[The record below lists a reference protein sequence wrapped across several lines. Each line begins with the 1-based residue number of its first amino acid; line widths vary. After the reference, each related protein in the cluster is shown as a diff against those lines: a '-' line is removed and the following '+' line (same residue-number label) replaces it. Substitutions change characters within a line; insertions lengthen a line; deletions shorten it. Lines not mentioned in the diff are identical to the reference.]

1 VGIVAVIAAVGI
13 TYAVAGGSSS
23 TSKDAVAVFSRVQ
36 ARTLQD
42 TVTLSGTLS
51 RKSIRN
57 VNATGQALVSSV
69 TASAGDIAKAQQTLF
84 ALGGRSAVTEPGT
97 LPFFRSLAPGSRGP
111 DVLELKRI
119 LAASGNFPGPMD
131 DFFSQQTQFAL
142 AQWQS
147 QHGYPNA
154 SPSNQQAVTVSL
166 VQGVGYQLGAQ
177 DSAPL
182 IIGPPTPKTS
192 ALHTGSGTH
201 HVSLVS
207 VEPHVAQPI
216 LTIQSTSG
224 RVTQGMPAN
233 FVVSASE
240 SSASPTTV
248 SLITGGTATS
258 QDIVTPPVQVV
269 LPAGATQVGVT
280 VQTRSTT
287 TVSADPVITESIG
300 AGAGYVVGTPAS
312 ASTAIAN
319 SNLPQLTL
327 TGGSTVSPGGTA
339 TLTVTAD
346 QAPLQAI
353 QVVVGVTGSA
363 QPGTD
368 YNPVNPVINLCAGCT
383 TATVSISTLSTTVI
397 QPDKYIVAS
406 LQPSPGSY
414 SVGSPGT
421 AVVTLAGSHAQPT
434 VTITAASTYLQKGQ
448 PYAVSIGLNQAVSTP
463 TTIQLSYGG
472 TAVQGTDY
480 NQPAG
485 TIIVP
490 AGQTSTQ
497 VAIPTVTSNTVQSDR
512 TLSVSVASSGSYQV
526 GNPSTVSTTITS
538 SVLPVLTI
546 SSSAPSV
553 VQGGSATFTITASQA
568 PVKDTTV
575 SFAVQGTV
583 QAGQGYVPLAG
594 AALLPAG
601 QTKVS
606 VVLQSIQT
614 DVTFQPTDMI
624 VGQWPTRIGQVN
636 VKAGQAV
643 APGQAILSLVEPDLS
658 VTLQASAADR
668 TKLAVGQRCKV
679 QINGA
684 NDEGTGV
691 ITELDSDTTQVGTT
705 QVYEGQIALT
715 GLTGA
720 DGSQVSITVIDRQID
735 DALTVPI
742 AAVKQQGSGANVVR
756 VVDLKHGGRITEVPV
771 TTGMTEGSYIQISEG
786 LRLGQVVLVQVTPP
800 S

>member
-1 VGIVAVIAAVGI
+1 VGIVAVLAAVGI
-13 TYAVAGGSSS
+13 TYAVAGGSSTS
-23 TSKDAVAVFSRVQ
+23 TKDAVAVFSRVQ

-57 VNATGQALVSSV
+57 VDAASQALVSSV
-69 TASAGDIAKAQQTLF
+69 TASAGDIAKAEQTLF
-84 ALGGRSAVTEPGT
+84 ALGGRNAVTESGT
-97 LPFFRSLAPGSRGP
+97 LPFFRPLSPGSRGP
-111 DVLELKRI
+111 DVLQLKRI
-119 LAASGNFPGPMD
+119 LTASGNYPGPLD

-142 AQWQS
+142 GQWQA
-147 QHGYPNA
+147 QHGYPNS
-154 SPSNQQAVTVSL
+154 SPANQQAVTVSL
-166 VQGVGYQLGAQ
+166 MQGTGYQLGAKS
-177 DSAPL
+177 SAPL
-182 IIGPPTPKTS
+182 IIGPPAPRTS
-192 ALHTGSGTH
+192 SIRTGSSTH
-201 HVSLVS
+201 HASLVS
-207 VEPHVAQPI
+207 VEAHVAQPV
-216 LTIQSTSG
+216 LTIQSTATG
-224 RVTQGMPAN
+224 VAQGMPAN
-233 FVVSASE
+233 FVISASQ
-240 SSASPTTV
+240 SSASPITV

-258 QDIVTPPVQVV
+258 QDIVTPPAEAV
-269 LPAGATQVGVT
+269 LPAGATQVAVT
-280 VQTRSTT
+280 VQTRITT
-287 TVSADPVITESIG
+287 AVAADPIITESLG
-300 AGAGYVVGTPAS
+300 SGTGYTVGSPGS
-312 ASTAIAN
+312 ASTTITN
-319 SNLPQLTL
+319 HNLPEMTIS
-327 TGGSTVSPGGTA
+327 GGATVSPGGTA
-339 TLTVTAD
+339 TLTLTAS

-363 QPGTD
+363 QPGAD
-368 YNPVNPVINLCAGCT
+368 YNPVNPVVNLCAGCR
-383 TATVSISTLSTTVI
+383 TATLSITTLSTTVI
-397 QPDKYIVAS
+397 QPDKYLVAS
-406 LQPSPGSY
+406 IQPSPGVY

-434 VTITAASTYLQKGQ
+434 VTLTSATTYLQKGQ
-448 PYAVSIGLNQAVSTP
+448 PYTVSIGLNQAVSTSL
-463 TTIQLSYGG
+463 TIQLSYGG

-485 TIIVP
+485 SIVVP

-497 VAIPTVTSNTVQSDR
+497 VAIPTVTSNTVQTDR
-512 TLSVSVASSGSYQV
+512 ILSVSVAPSGSYQV
-526 GNPSTVSTTITS
+526 GNPATASTTITS

-546 SSSAPSV
+546 ASTTPSV

-568 PVKDTTV
+568 PAKDTSV
-575 SFAVQGTV
+575 SFSVQGTV

-594 AALLPAG
+594 AALLLAG
-601 QTKVS
+601 QTQVS

-643 APGQAILSLVEPDLS
+643 VPGQAILTLVEPELS

-691 ITELDSDTTQVGTT
+691 ITELDSDTTQVGTA

-735 DALTVPI
+735 NALTVPI
-742 AAVKQQGSGANVVR
+742 AAVKQQGSGASVVR

-771 TTGMTEGSYIQISEG
+771 ITGMTEGSYIQISGG
-786 LRLGQVVLVQVTPP
+786 LHLDQVVLVQVTP
-800 S
+800 SS